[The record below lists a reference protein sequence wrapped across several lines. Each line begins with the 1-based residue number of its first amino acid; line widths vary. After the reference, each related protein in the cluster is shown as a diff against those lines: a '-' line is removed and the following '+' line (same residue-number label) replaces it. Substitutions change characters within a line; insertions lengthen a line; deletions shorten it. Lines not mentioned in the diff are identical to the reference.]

1 MLSVDQPDQT
11 LPNNPHPCQTK
22 NSLQEK
28 KGEKWPIGTL
38 GTALWRQS
46 PEKLCFQKNHT
57 VPCVSTFILVL
68 LSLLDSQPLLVLF
81 SCLLPVGLVWACRS
95 DCRRFLDRGLISA
108 NTVGPGCRDEGRRVL
123 GDSGRAGGLFT
134 EVMGRAPVHRCRQPH
149 PSHAIRAYTAPTNED
164 IFAVKIFPPKSAGSF
179 CLDGPG
185 RRKRKGESSLYT
197 LFYGRIL

>member
-1 MLSVDQPDQT
+1 MADRNTGDCVVAAKPGKAV
-11 LPNNPHPCQTK
+11 LPK
-22 NSLQEK
+22 NS
-28 KGEKWPIGTL
+28 
-38 GTALWRQS
+38 
-46 PEKLCFQKNHT
+46 HT
-57 VPCVSTFILVL
+57 VPCDVSTFILVL

-123 GDSGRAGGLFT
+123 GDNGRAGGLFT

-164 IFAVKIFPPKSAGSF
+164 IFAVKIFPAQKRRKLLPGRPGKKEEEGREQPIYPVLRPYSVGSF
-179 CLDGPG
+179 
-185 RRKRKGESSLYT
+185 T
-197 LFYGRIL
+197 AV